1 MATAQSSPP
10 QEIEHMPL
18 IRGQIW
24 RRMNVLNDNWMGCIT
39 GETGSGKSWAGLRLC
54 ELLDPNFTVEKVAFS
69 TKQFMELVKEDHPP
83 GSMIL
88 MDESGVSMNSKTWWD
103 SDQIQIGNILD
114 TWRHQ
119 RRGAVFTLPS
129 FGGMQKG
136 ARGRMSA
143 LLQAKEIDREEEK
156 NILNYRYIQQD
167 TDSGDLY
174 KKYHRLRDP
183 ADGRVKKFKYIKLGK
198 PSRELREAYEQKK
211 QEFTAELNEEVL
223 AEMSAD
229 EDAKQALGPKEV
241 VQEIIE
247 QDSSQEYISQHSGNK
262 TKYVDQ
268 DLLRADYDLSH
279 SDAKQAK
286 KLLERE
292 RVATDD

>member
-1 MATAQSSPP
+1 MATAQSTPP

-54 ELLDPNFTVEKVAFS
+54 ELLDPNFSVDKVAFS

-103 SDQIQIGNILD
+103 SEQIQMGNILD

-156 NILNYRYIQQD
+156 NILRYRYIQQD

-183 ADGRVKKFKYIKLGK
+183 ADSRVKKFKYIKLGK
-198 PSRELREAYEQKK
+198 PSRELREAYEERK
-211 QEFTAELNEEVL
+211 QEFTADLNEEVL
-223 AEMSAD
+223 EEMSAD
-229 EDAKQALGPKEV
+229 EAKAEELGPKDAVE
-241 VQEIIE
+241 EILSE
-247 QDSSQEYISQHSGNK
+247 NTAGDYISQHPVNK
-262 TKYVDQ
+262 TRYVDK
-268 DLLRADYDLSH
+268 DLLRADFGLSQ
-279 SDAKQAK
+279 SDAQQAK

-292 RVATDD
+292 DVIADD